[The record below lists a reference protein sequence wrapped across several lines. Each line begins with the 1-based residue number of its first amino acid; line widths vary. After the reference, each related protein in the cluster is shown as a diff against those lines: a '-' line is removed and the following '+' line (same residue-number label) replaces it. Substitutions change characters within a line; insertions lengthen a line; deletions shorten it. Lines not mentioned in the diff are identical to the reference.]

1 MIQLQADCFPSMVSS
16 SSPSSAS
23 SFGWYRPASRGR
35 LVLPLILP
43 GFRLVHICDEN
54 RMGAVFVFVFVFRFF
69 PFILFFRIILFSLFV
84 HDFVLR
90 SLLRP

>member
-1 MIQLQADCFPSMVSS
+1 
-16 SSPSSAS
+16 
-23 SFGWYRPASRGR
+23 
-35 LVLPLILP
+35 
-43 GFRLVHICDEN
+43 
-54 RMGAVFVFVFVFRFF
+54 MGAVFVFVVVFRFF